1 MKDYGIYLAGV
12 EKQKMKIK
20 EWWEN
25 ILFEI
30 RFYLKKRKLKKLDPF
45 VYKISDEN

>member
-1 MKDYGIYLAGV
+1 MKL
-12 EKQKMKIK
+12 K

-30 RFYLKKRKLKKLDPF
+30 RFYFKKRKLKKLDPF
-45 VYKISDEN
+45 VYKISDEDQKNN

>member
-1 MKDYGIYLAGV
+1 
-12 EKQKMKIK
+12 MKIK

-25 ILFEI
+25 FLFEI

-45 VYKISDEN
+45 VYKINDEYKTDK